1 MLLVA
6 PYSFLIELFLIYIRL
21 FVLSILLSSLHSDWL
36 LLEGCKSEKF

>member
-6 PYSFLIELFLIYIRL
+6 PYSFLIELFLIYIRF
-21 FVLSILLSSLHSDWL
+21 FVLSILPSSLHSDWL